1 MNDPALNPHSQGGAI
16 LPLMAI
22 ALLAI
27 LGVTALALDIGNLLR
42 HKALLQN
49 GLDAAALS
57 GAKVLKVTGDPLAAE
72 QEARSVLMTNAEVS
86 GSGGLV
92 EEMDAGS
99 VTIDVEF
106 SNTLHPFVPNTTPP
120 EYIRVRTA
128 DLSVRSYFARVLGFD
143 QFALAG
149 SAVAGPSP
157 VMNQICDVVPIMA
170 CGEGTG
176 PWYGYTPGEII
187 QLKSSSGQ
195 DSDVGPGNFQLI
207 RLGDATGA
215 NEARNALAGDY
226 ENCMDTDTSQDI
238 ETEPGNTVGP
248 AAQGINTRLGI
259 HTGPLADQQEQY
271 PPDLITTHP
280 DYRYA
285 DYINDYESQ
294 SYTNPEGAWE
304 RRILVVPF
312 GNCTGTAN
320 GQTTVPMLGFGCF
333 FLVDKAVQKGN
344 ESTIYGEFIADCKS
358 HGVPGPNPGDGVG
371 PYIIQLYEDPDSLDS

>member
-1 MNDPALNPHSQGGAI
+1 MNDRALNPHSQQGAI

-27 LGVTALALDIGNLLR
+27 LGVTALALDMGNLLR

-57 GAKVLKVTGDPLAAE
+57 GAKVLMVTGDVIAAD
-72 QEARSVLMTNAEVS
+72 QEARSVLRTNAEVS
-86 GSGGLV
+86 GSDRLLQ
-92 EEMDAGS
+92 ELDAGTVS
-99 VTIDVEF
+99 VQVEF
-106 SNTLHPFVPNTTPP
+106 SSTLYPFVPNTTPA
-120 EYIRVRTA
+120 EYIRVKTA
-128 DLSVRSYFARVLGFD
+128 DLSVRSYFGRVLGFER
-143 QFALAG
+143 FALAG

-157 VMNQICDVVPIMA
+157 TMSEVCDVVPMMA

-176 PWYGYTPGEII
+176 PWYGYTPGEVV

-207 RLGDATGA
+207 RLGDSTGA
-215 NEARNALAGDY
+215 NDVRQALAGGY
-226 ENCMDTDTSQDI
+226 ENCMNNETNQNI

-259 HTGPLADQQEQY
+259 HTGPLADQQEEY
-271 PPDLITTHP
+271 PPDLVTRHP

-285 DYINDYESQ
+285 DYVSDYEIQ
-294 SYTNPEGAWE
+294 NYTNPEGAWE
-304 RRILVVPF
+304 RRILKIPF
-312 GNCTGTAN
+312 GDCTGTAS
-320 GQTTVPMLGFGCF
+320 GQTTVPLLGFGCF

-344 ESTIYGEFIADCKS
+344 ESTIYGEFIADCQS
-358 HGVPGPNPGDGVG
+358 HGVPGPDPGDGIG